1 MPRFL
6 LILLCVAL
14 SDTLLANDPNYAYPI
29 RDPLLATV
37 LGTPPEQAAE
47 VDFDVPR
54 TDQEIVIFPQRKL
67 PRIVARDTY
76 RYALTAQDE
85 AAPLIFLIAGTGSS
99 HRGDRM
105 RLLDAAFYAA
115 GFHVVSLSSPT
126 FANFVNTASSSQVP
140 GRNRDDAADLYRVMQ
155 KILQAHESELEVT
168 GFHVAG
174 YSLGGMNAAFL
185 SLLDETRQV
194 FAFERVLMINP
205 PVSLYA
211 AADILDGMLDDNI
224 PGPAAPD
231 LSTFFERVMAN
242 LSDIYRRNEDLT
254 FNDEFL
260 YRVYRAGVAEGT
272 TLPSEDLEA
281 LIGTAFRLAS
291 ASMITTTDLHIQRG
305 FILPK
310 NHRFRI
316 AESTTPYFKVAART
330 SFRDYF
336 DGLYVP
342 FFRER
347 DPGTTRADLIEE
359 GSLHSIASY
368 LRDSKKIGV
377 VHNAD
382 DIILGPGELD
392 FFREVFGDR
401 AKIYPH
407 GGHCGNMAFPDN
419 LTAMVG
425 FFKDSGT

>member
-1 MPRFL
+1 VFRCFL
-6 LILLCVAL
+6 FVLCVVL
-14 SDTLLANDPNYAYPI
+14 SGTLFADDTGYAYPI

-37 LGTPPEQAAE
+37 LGTPPELAAE
-47 VDFDVPR
+47 VDYDVPR

-67 PRIVARDTY
+67 PRIVPRHSY

-99 HRGDRM
+99 HRGERM

-126 FANFVNTASSSQVP
+126 FTNFVNTASSSQVP
-140 GRNRDDAADLYRVMQ
+140 GRNHDDAADLYRAMQ
-155 KILQAHESELEVT
+155 KILQAHQEDLEVT
-168 GFHVAG
+168 GFHIAG
-174 YSLGGMNAAFL
+174 YSLGGMNAAFIA
-185 SLLDETRQV
+185 LLDETRQA
-194 FAFERVLMINP
+194 FDFERVLMINP
-205 PVSLYA
+205 PVSLYG
-211 AADILDGMLDDNI
+211 AADIMDRMLDDNI

-231 LSTFFERVMAN
+231 FSTFFERVMSN
-242 LSDIYRRNEDLT
+242 LSDIYSRNEDLT

-260 YRVYRAGVAEGT
+260 YRVYRAGVAEGS

-291 ASMITTTDLHIQRG
+291 ASLITATDLLVQRG
-305 FILPK
+305 FVLPK
-310 NHRFRI
+310 NHQFRI
-316 AESTTPYFKVAART
+316 AESTTPYFKVAAKT

-342 FFRER
+342 FFLERE
-347 DPGTTRADLIEE
+347 PGTTRAELIDE

-368 LRDSKKIGV
+368 LRGTQKIGV

-382 DIILGPGELD
+382 DIRGLLKMRPFLD
-392 FFREVFGDR
+392 DKPLMQFAR
-401 AKIYPH
+401 
-407 GGHCGNMAFPDN
+407 
-419 LTAMVG
+419 
-425 FFKDSGT
+425 GTHAARIF